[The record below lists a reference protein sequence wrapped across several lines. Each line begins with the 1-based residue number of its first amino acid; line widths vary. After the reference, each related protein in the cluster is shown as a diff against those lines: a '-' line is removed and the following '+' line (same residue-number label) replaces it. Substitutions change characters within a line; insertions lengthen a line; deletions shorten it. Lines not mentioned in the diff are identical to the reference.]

1 MRLILIRHPQ
11 PLVAPGVCY
20 GSSDLPAEPK
30 DLERVLAEL
39 RTSASI
45 GSGKAHAPLIPD
57 DTPLYASPLLRCAAL
72 AHRLGTPVLDARLAE
87 MDFGAWELRSW
98 DDIPRAEVDA
108 WAADLVH
115 YRPGGG
121 ENVLLVAA
129 RVAAF
134 RAELLR
140 QPHAQAAIIC
150 HAGTIRLLTA
160 LQAGLPLHE
169 TALLAAASPHKT
181 AYGEAV
187 ILEASA

>member
-1 MRLILIRHPQ
+1 MRLILVRHPQ
-11 PLVAPGVCY
+11 PQVTPGICY
-20 GSSDLPAEPK
+20 GSSDLPPAP
-30 DLERVLAEL
+30 DDVARVHAALLA
-39 RTSASI
+39 SASI
-45 GSGKAHAPLIPD
+45 PAN
-57 DTPLYASPLLRCAAL
+57 TPLYSSPLQRCAAL
-72 AHRLGTPVLDARLAE
+72 AHRLGSPRLDARLAE

-98 DDIPRAEVDA
+98 DDIARAEVDA

-121 ENVLLVAA
+121 ENVLQVAA

-140 QPHAQAAIIC
+140 QPHAQATIIC

-169 TALLAAASPHKT
+169 TALRAAALPHKI